1 MAEALA
7 VVKVGKTE
15 CGFLKLTPTSRTAAM
30 AGAVSAV
37 TLKAR
42 RPSATNRMRLLG
54 RFASAASA
62 PLATTRA
69 NANVSRPL
77 NLSDIKSTPSVS
89 TISVAFEK
97 ASPCRRSFD
106 HLVGARKQC
115 RRHFEAE
122 RLGCNQV
129 DDEIEFS
136 RLLDGNIAGLRH
148 VQNLVH
154 KIGGAPE
161 QVREVWS
168 IGHETAPQQTIS
180 MGRQTAV
187 VLYVLALVAVVV
199 GVDVLFFRNRFW
211 ERLMVNVGVVL
222 VFWAFYLRFMKRP

>member
-30 AGAVSAV
+30 TGAVSAV

-62 PLATTRA
+62 PLATTIA

-106 HLVGARKQC
+106 HLVGAGEQ
-115 RRHFEAE
+115 RRWHLKAE
-122 RLGCNQV
+122 RLSGFQI
-129 DDEIEFS
+129 DHQF
-136 RLLDGNIAGLRH
+136 
-148 VQNLVH
+148 
-154 KIGGAPE
+154 
-161 QVREVWS
+161 
-168 IGHETAPQQTIS
+168 
-180 MGRQTAV
+180 
-187 VLYVLALVAVVV
+187 
-199 GVDVLFFRNRFW
+199 
-211 ERLMVNVGVVL
+211 
-222 VFWAFYLRFMKRP
+222 